1 MTMRLT
7 EAMLAVFAALAAAG
21 CSDRAPAPPDPGEIE
36 RRTERLEEVKAR
48 LAELER
54 APASRAGELLGHE
67 DAWVR
72 REAALRLEEIGP
84 AARGELPELF
94 DALSDEETRVCTA
107 AARALA
113 AIGGEKVVDP
123 LVGCLLDGRRKVRL
137 WCWKGLHR
145 LGEDVYERLVFHL
158 GFDSPYSDLL
168 YEDEAGHQH
177 SIRGELR
184 DRLPLLGEGI
194 VPYLIAAIEKEG
206 QDMSARVNSMRVLRF
221 LGPEAREAIPLLVEL
236 TESDSQEIRFQAV
249 VALKHIGD
257 LDPSVIPALRKA
269 EKDPTDQ
276 VSRNAKR
283 ALEHLRKKAKSGPK
297 RKRGKN

>member
-1 MTMRLT
+1 MTMRLSR
-7 EAMLAVFAALAAAG
+7 AMLAALAALAAAG
-21 CSDRAPAPPDPGEIE
+21 CSDRAPPPTDRGELA
-36 RRTERLEEVKAR
+36 RRAERLEEVKAR
-48 LAELER
+48 LEELES
-54 APASRAGELLGHE
+54 APASRAAELLSHE

-72 REAALRLEEIGP
+72 REAALRLEEIGH
-84 AARGELPELF
+84 AARGELPDLF
-94 DALSDEETRVCTA
+94 EALSDEETRVCTA

-113 AIGGEKVVDP
+113 AIGGEKAVDP
-123 LVGCLLDGRRKVRL
+123 LVGCMLDSRRKVRL

-168 YEDEAGHQH
+168 YEDEAGRKH

-184 DRLPLLGEGI
+184 DRLPLLGAEI
-194 VPYLIAAIEKEG
+194 VPYLIAAIQKEG
-206 QDMSARVNSMRVLRF
+206 QDISARVNSMRVLRF

-236 TESDSQEIRFQAV
+236 TESESQEIRFQAV

-257 LDPSVIPALRKA
+257 LDPAVIPSLRKA

-276 VSRNAKR
+276 VSRNAKK
-283 ALEHLRKKAKSGPK
+283 ALEHLRKKAKTGPK
-297 RKRGKN
+297 RKRDDK

>member
-1 MTMRLT
+1 MTMRLSR
-7 EAMLAVFAALAAAG
+7 AMLAALAALAAVG
-21 CSDRAPAPPDPGEIE
+21 CSDRAPPPPDRGELA
-36 RRTERLEEVKAR
+36 RRAERLEEVKAR
-48 LAELER
+48 LAELES
-54 APASRAGELLGHE
+54 APASRAAELLSHE

-84 AARGELPELF
+84 AARGELPDLF
-94 DALSDEETRVCTA
+94 EALSDEDTRVSTA

-113 AIGGEKVVDP
+113 AIGGEKAVDP
-123 LVGCLLDGRRKVRL
+123 LVGCMLDSRRKVRL

-168 YEDEAGHQH
+168 YEDEAGRKH

-184 DRLPLLGEGI
+184 DRLPLLGAEI
-194 VPYLIAAIEKEG
+194 VPYLIAAIQKEG
-206 QDMSARVNSMRVLRF
+206 QDISARVNSMRVLRF

-236 TESDSQEIRFQAV
+236 TESESQEIRFQAV

-257 LDPSVIPALRKA
+257 LDPAVIPALRKA
-269 EKDPTDQ
+269 EKDSTDQ
-276 VSRNAKR
+276 VSRNAKK
-283 ALEHLRKKAKSGPK
+283 ALEHLRKKAKTGPK
-297 RKRGKN
+297 RKRDDK